1 MKIKMEL
8 ISDAIFGNGASIPG
22 GEDIAVLS
30 DEYGFPYYKGGTFKG
45 VFREELNRYLNWTGL
60 SKEEIENKV
69 TELLG
74 KSGDDSAVEE
84 HKLVFSDFCISDAV
98 KECVI
103 EETGQDNPQ
112 EILDSLTH
120 LRTFI
125 SISEDG
131 MVEKGSLRMA
141 RCVNRGLCFYS
152 NISCRQEDGELV
164 KEVLSL
170 IKWIGTMR
178 NRGFGKVK
186 ISVAEQGENDD

>member
-1 MKIKMEL
+1 MK
-8 ISDAIFGNGASIPG
+8 
-22 GEDIAVLS
+22 
-30 DEYGFPYYKGGTFKG
+30 
-45 VFREELNRYLNWTGL
+45 
-60 SKEEIENKV
+60 
-69 TELLG
+69 
-74 KSGDDSAVEE
+74 E

-120 LRTFI
+120 LRTFT

-131 MVEKGSLRMA
+131 MVENGSLRMG
-141 RCVNRGLCFYS
+141 RCVNKGLCFYS

-186 ISVAEQGENDD
+186 ISVAEQGENDDGIY

>member
-45 VFREELNRYLNWTGL
+45 VFREELNRYLSWTGL

-74 KSGDDSAVEE
+74 KIGDDSAVEE
-84 HKLVFSDFCISDAV
+84 HKLVFSDFCISDDV

-120 LRTFI
+120 LRTFT

-131 MVEKGSLRMA
+131 MVEKGSLRMG
-141 RCVNRGLCFYS
+141 RCVNKGLCFYS

-186 ISVAEQGENDD
+186 ISVAE